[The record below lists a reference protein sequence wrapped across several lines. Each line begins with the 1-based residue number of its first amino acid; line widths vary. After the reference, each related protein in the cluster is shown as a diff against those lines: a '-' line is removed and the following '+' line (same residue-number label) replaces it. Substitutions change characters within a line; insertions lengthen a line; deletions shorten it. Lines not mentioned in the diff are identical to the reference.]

1 VTQALAIFLAGVVG
15 GAVVLLFAVLVEA
28 FRGVVVDEVDLD
40 EVPRLKARI
49 RRLEAE
55 LAAVEQGR

>member
-1 VTQALAIFLAGVVG
+1 MTQALAIFLAGIVG
-15 GAVVLLFAVLVEA
+15 GAVVLLVAVLVEA

-40 EVPRLKARI
+40 EVPKLKARI